1 MIANVIHRSVETLAR
16 TVDLWVKPVLAAII
30 GGGALLVQPYAHAV
44 EIKTDKVT
52 VDAEVLV
59 GGLDHPWGLDFLPD
73 DEAIVTERD
82 GRLLLVTADRKL
94 IEVKG
99 LPRIAIGG
107 QAGLLDVAAA
117 PDFTGSRMIYFSY
130 SDYNGEGSGTAV
142 ARAKLIRDGQ
152 SARLDG
158 LEVIFAMSKRTN
170 SGRHFGSRLVFHP
183 DGTLFVTT
191 GDRGDRDRA
200 QDFSDH
206 AGAVIRINR
215 DGSVPSDNPYL
226 GQDGALPELWSKGH
240 RNPQGAVF
248 DPVSQSVWVVEHG
261 ARGGDELNRP
271 EAGKNYGWP
280 VISYGRH
287 YSGFKIGVGTEAPG
301 YEQPVWY
308 WDPSIAPSG
317 LAVYDGE
324 MFPEWKGDFLV
335 GALKFRLLVRLDRK
349 QDNTFGKEERM
360 FAQRFGR
367 IRDVNIAPDGSIWLL
382 TDEADGAIV
391 RISRAQ

>member
-1 MIANVIHRSVETLAR
+1 MIAKVIHRSVEMLTR
-16 TVDLWVKPVLAAII
+16 TADVWVKPVLAAIL
-30 GGGALLVQPYAHAV
+30 GGGMLLAPPNAHAA
-44 EIKTDKVT
+44 EIKTDEVT
-52 VDAEVLV
+52 VDAEILV
-59 GGLDHPWGLDFLPD
+59 GGLNHPWGLDFLPD
-73 DEAIVTERD
+73 GEALVTERD

-94 IEVKG
+94 IEVEG
-99 LPRIAIGG
+99 LPTIAIGG

-117 PDFTGSRMIYFSY
+117 PDFARSKMIYFSY
-130 SDYNGEGSGTAV
+130 SDYSDEGSGTAV
-142 ARAKLIRDGQ
+142 ARAKLARDGQ
-152 SARLDG
+152 KARLDG
-158 LEVIFAMSKRTN
+158 LQVVFAMSKKTN
-170 SGRHFGSRLVFHP
+170 AGVHFGSRLVFHP
-183 DGTLFVTT
+183 DGTLFVTM

-200 QDFSDH
+200 QDFGDH

-226 GQDGALPELWSKGH
+226 GQEGVLPELWSKGH

-349 QDNTFGKEERM
+349 QDNTIGKEERM
-360 FAQRFGR
+360 FAKRFGR

-382 TDEADGAIV
+382 TDESDGAIV
-391 RISRAQ
+391 RISRAR